1 MNKQPSFFIKKWKYI
16 QWMYIFCCYQQS
28 HLWVEKNN
36 LNKCFVFPSRN
47 LFMLLVYLH
56 PAHIDVQCYRVGF
69 QLVYLIQWQVRIMTG
84 RRKKRCTSIMAEFIA
99 ISILDFVQN
108 IWYRH
113 GQFEVLSPTVERA
126 NSSVCSSEYKTR
138 TYNPNFVRT

>member
-1 MNKQPSFFIKKWKYI
+1 
-16 QWMYIFCCYQQS
+16 
-28 HLWVEKNN
+28 
-36 LNKCFVFPSRN
+36 
-47 LFMLLVYLH
+47 MLSSGV
-56 PAHIDVQCYRVGF
+56 PTCVSDS
-69 QLVYLIQWQVRIMTG
+69 MTG
-84 RRKKRCTSIMAEFIA
+84 SYYEKKRYTSIMAEFIA

-126 NSSVCSSEYKTR
+126 NSSVCSSEYKTG